1 MKKII
6 FSFVLF
12 NLLYVVIL
20 GIGNEYPPFYGLEK
34 MLVPIVD
41 GNIEFFFLICTYS
54 WILLFIYEIIKMLDE
69 MFGLY
74 AYIYTRSTPKKLYI
88 YYIKKI
94 LSTITVFFLTKITV
108 DLLWSNFE
116 GYLNF
121 DKFLLFSIS
130 EFLTLFIWGMLVE
143 LLFLKIQKQKEAFFL
158 STTFIFFIE
167 FLALKIDF
175 FGVFALASV
184 GFVKNFNFFISIKI
198 IMAIIL
204 LLVGMIQFKKTEFL
218 GGGMND

>member
-1 MKKII
+1 
-6 FSFVLF
+6 
-12 NLLYVVIL
+12 
-20 GIGNEYPPFYGLEK
+20 
-34 MLVPIVD
+34 
-41 GNIEFFFLICTYS
+41 
-54 WILLFIYEIIKMLDE
+54 
-69 MFGLY
+69 
-74 AYIYTRSTPKKLYI
+74 
-88 YYIKKI
+88 
-94 LSTITVFFLTKITV
+94 
-108 DLLWSNFE
+108 
-116 GYLNF
+116 
-121 DKFLLFSIS
+121 
-130 EFLTLFIWGMLVE
+130 MLVE